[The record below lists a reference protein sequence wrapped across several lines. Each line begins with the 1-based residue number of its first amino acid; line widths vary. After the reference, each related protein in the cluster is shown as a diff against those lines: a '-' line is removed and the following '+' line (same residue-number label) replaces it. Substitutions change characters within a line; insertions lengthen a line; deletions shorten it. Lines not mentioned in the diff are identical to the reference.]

1 MEEAD
6 ILSSKI
12 GIMSRGVLR
21 CIGTP
26 LHLKRRYGSGF
37 KLTLS
42 FKKAADLALQ
52 STPAMTREAA
62 ITEVEKLL
70 PKGNFRRVDQ
80 GGVQG
85 SVTYEFDDASTGG
98 SGKGVI
104 SSLLDAI
111 DEKKDLLGVEDWGIS
126 QTSLEEVFL
135 AIIKNDD
142 AESTSK

>member
-6 ILSSKI
+6 ILASKI

-21 CIGTP
+21 CLGTP

-37 KLTLS
+37 KLTLA
-42 FKKAADLALQ
+42 FKKTAELAESDLQVLPRAEALR
-52 STPAMTREAA
+52 S
-62 ITEVEKLL
+62 VESLL
-70 PKGNFRRVDQ
+70 PDGHWRRVDQ

-85 SVTYEFDDASTGG
+85 SVMYEFDDQTANEN
-98 SGKGVI
+98 KGVI

-111 DEKKDLLGVEDWGIS
+111 DERKDVLGLEDWAVS

-142 AESTSK
+142 AESTDK